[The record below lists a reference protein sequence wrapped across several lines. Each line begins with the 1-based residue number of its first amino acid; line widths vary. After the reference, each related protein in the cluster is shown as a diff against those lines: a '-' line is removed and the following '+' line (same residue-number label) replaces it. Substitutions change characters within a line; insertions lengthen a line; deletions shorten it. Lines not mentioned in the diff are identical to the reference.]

1 MESEKTKELIE
12 LKDGYRGNEFERQTS
27 MADHRF
33 DLKKSLVGLR
43 DTMAGNRH
51 KERLEII
58 KVNVIGK

>member
-1 MESEKTKELIE
+1 MDFDEVKEIMG
-12 LKDGYRGNEFERQTS
+12 LKDGYRGKEFERQTE

-33 DLKKSLVGLR
+33 DLQKSLLGLR

-58 KVNVIGK
+58 KVNGIGK